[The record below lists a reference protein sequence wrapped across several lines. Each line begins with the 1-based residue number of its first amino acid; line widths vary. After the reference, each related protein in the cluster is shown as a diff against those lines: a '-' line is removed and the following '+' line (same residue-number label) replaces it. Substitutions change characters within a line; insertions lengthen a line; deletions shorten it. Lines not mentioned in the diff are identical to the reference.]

1 MCHDVPAVS
10 QVLVDARAGC
20 AVGHGLGE
28 AFLLAVVLA
37 GCGGSAIDRPPD
49 GPEPFDACVPS
60 CAVRACGADGC
71 GGTCGTCAGGDTCNE
86 SGQCGSICTPNCS
99 GRACGSDGCSASCGT
114 CVGGDTCNETGQ
126 CASICTPSCSGK
138 ACGSDGCSG
147 SCGTCPTGT
156 CGATGQCEATP
167 GLRGW
172 QLTSTNVGLA
182 PHGLSCE
189 SLPAYTGSLKPAS
202 GARIG
207 GARITGPL
215 DLSNG
220 DIIVEKSCIRPTS
233 VGSHNGFLVTTTI
246 CTGNGC
252 SATPVGKVIV
262 RDSEIDASDLSAS
275 TIAASCAFLGVGTVQ
290 RNYMHGMGSGICFF
304 ETGTEFDALAEQ
316 NYVTDLRA
324 AGDSHNEAATIRD
337 FRKNSA
343 NTRTVKFINNR
354 LDCSS
359 GNETGGL
366 FIQPTWLPIYN
377 VTIEGNYLE
386 GGGYNLY
393 LEATGNAT
401 YGNVHS
407 SNNRFRPTGWG
418 PSVVS
423 SGPGWT
429 TWSNNHLY
437 DAMKPDGKGA
447 TVNP

>member
-1 MCHDVPAVS
+1 MRDDLPAVS
-10 QVLVDARAGC
+10 EILADSRARRAKGR
-20 AVGHGLGE
+20 GLSG
-28 AFLLAVVLA
+28 AFLWAVVLA
-37 GCGGSAIDRPPD
+37 GCGGPVAHRPSDHDGSSDAGSPD
-49 GPEPFDACVPS
+49 AGSSDACAPS
-60 CAVRACGADGC
+60 CADKACGPDGC
-71 GGTCGTCAGGDTCNE
+71 GGACGTCA
-86 SGQCGSICTPNCS
+86 
-99 GRACGSDGCSASCGT
+99 A
-114 CVGGDTCNETGQ
+114 
-126 CASICTPSCSGK
+126 
-138 ACGSDGCSG
+138 
-147 SCGTCPTGT
+147 GT

-167 GLRGW
+167 SLLGW

-189 SLPAYTGSLKPAS
+189 SLPAYTGALKPAS
-202 GARIG
+202 GARIS
-207 GARITGPL
+207 AVRITGPL

-233 VGSHNGFLVTTTI
+233 VGYHNSFLVTTTI
-246 CTGNGC
+246 CAGNGC

-262 RDSEIDASDLSAS
+262 RDSEIDASGLSAA

-304 ETGTEFDALAEQ
+304 ETGAELDAIAEQ
-316 NYVTDLRA
+316 NYVTGLRSY
-324 AGDSHNEAATIRD
+324 GDSHNEAATIRD
-337 FRKNSA
+337 FRQNAA
-343 NTRTVKFINNR
+343 NTRAVKLISNR

-377 VTIEGNYLE
+377 VTVEGNYLE

-407 SNNRFRPTGWG
+407 NNNRFRSTGWG
-418 PSVVS
+418 PSAVS

-429 TWSNNHLY
+429 TWSNNHRY
-437 DAMKPDGKGA
+437 DATKPDGKGA
-447 TVNP
+447 VVNP